1 MPLHIASPLSPEIE
15 LIVER
20 IIGCAI
26 EVHKALGS
34 GLLEGIYE
42 DALSIEFEHVGL
54 SYDRQRQIP
63 LNYRGKPLRSH
74 RLDLVVENVV
84 LVEIKAVDRLHPV
97 HGSQVLSYLRSSG
110 LRVCLLM
117 NFNAYWL
124 KAGLRRYVL

>member
-1 MPLHIASPLSPEIE
+1 MPLQIASPLSQEVE
-15 LIVER
+15 LIIER

-26 EVHKALGS
+26 EVHRALGS

-42 DALSIEFEHVGL
+42 DALSIEFDHVGL

-63 LNYRGKPLRSH
+63 LTYRGKPLRSH
-74 RLDLVVENVV
+74 RLDLVVEGVA

-110 LRVCLLM
+110 LRVGLLM
-117 NFNAYWL
+117 NFNSYSL
-124 KAGLRRYVL
+124 KSGLKRYVL